1 MNSISGNLES
11 NTEQEYIERCIR
23 DLISSQ
29 DETMS
34 QMGEMVK
41 NLKADEA
48 ELENKIKRRGTELD
62 RAEKRLNGIVKVKP
76 EFMDEYER
84 LEQELERFYALYVDK
99 YRNLDYL
106 EHELDLYNK
115 MELAKKAESEKALK
129 RIQKQFQEEEYK
141 IIHEGEDE
149 KPEGTQ
155 EMAET
160 RSGFNKM
167 KQDPKGFQ
175 PGAHNAVGQLEGNE
189 EESEEEIGEDEG
201 SEEGGEQTEEEE
213 EEEEE
218 VQGPDHN
225 F

>member
-1 MNSISGNLES
+1 
-11 NTEQEYIERCIR
+11 
-23 DLISSQ
+23 
-29 DETMS
+29 MS

-84 LEQELERFYALYVDK
+84 LEQELERFYSLYVDK

-149 KPEGTQ
+149 NPSGTQ
-155 EMAET
+155 EMGET
-160 RSGFNKM
+160 RNGFNKF
-167 KQDPKGFQ
+167 K
-175 PGAHNAVGQLEGNE
+175 
-189 EESEEEIGEDEG
+189 
-201 SEEGGEQTEEEE
+201 
-213 EEEEE
+213 
-218 VQGPDHN
+218 
-225 F
+225 